1 MYYRLKFKH
10 KLNLEEPQTFN
21 EKLQWLKLNNKNPLY
36 SKLVDKYE
44 VRECIKNKIGEEFLI
59 PMIGI
64 YDRFED
70 IDFEKLPNRFVLKC
84 THDSGS
90 VIICKDK
97 EKFDEKSAKRE
108 LTKAL
113 KRNFYYDAREWP
125 YKNVKPRIIVEE
137 YMEDSRGELTDYKFY
152 SFDGKCD
159 YVMTCVDRMND
170 KVKFIYYDK
179 NWKLQKDLS
188 YDGLKYGDSIKV
200 ERPKNLD
207 KMFELA
213 SKLSEDIPFVR
224 VDFYEVSG
232 KLYFGE
238 LTFYPTGGF
247 DNKRTIKMQEYL
259 DNSLNLKINKGEEV

>member
-137 YMEDSRGELTDYKFY
+137 YMEDSRE
-152 SFDGKCD
+152 
-159 YVMTCVDRMND
+159 N
-170 KVKFIYYDK
+170 
-179 NWKLQKDLS
+179 
-188 YDGLKYGDSIKV
+188 
-200 ERPKNLD
+200 
-207 KMFELA
+207 
-213 SKLSEDIPFVR
+213 
-224 VDFYEVSG
+224 
-232 KLYFGE
+232 
-238 LTFYPTGGF
+238 
-247 DNKRTIKMQEYL
+247 
-259 DNSLNLKINKGEEV
+259 